1 VDINKTELHYSSQV
15 LPAGPLCLLIATGRR
30 GPFPSGGTRD
40 GRSLFRG
47 SSHLVLT
54 FTLPPWRRP
63 RSYAAHAA
71 APTRPA
77 LLCAV
82 RGGEAHWKE
91 RMEGLLGLL

>member
-1 VDINKTELHYSSQV
+1 MSVDCNGEERAVPIWRN
-15 LPAGPLCLLIATGRR
+15 AGRPLSVSRLVS
-30 GPFPSGGTRD
+30 P
-40 GRSLFRG
+40 
-47 SSHLVLT
+47 HLVLT

-91 RMEGLLGLL
+91 RMEGLFGLL